1 MYSGSF
7 LSPPGL
13 EEVEDEDDRDDV
25 EDENGLVVPAGG
37 LGAFLLVLGGESDL
51 DEGVLNAQEFL
62 LLGLL
67 ST

>member
-51 DEGVLNAQEFL
+51 DGVLNAQEFL